1 MYNIYI
7 PFHTYIVLHTVFFF
21 NLIYLGGPSISAL
34 LFSLYSYT
42 VFHCMDGLITTTLH
56 RLMAILAV
64 ANLFYCKQFYIYELT
79 FVHVQ
84 ETNISRISCQMSNYR
99 QKNFDTLHMLIYV
112 ASCPS
117 WGLHQPSPPPET
129 GESALSPH
137 YLPHST
143 LPDCGVFHISMSK
156 I

>member
-1 MYNIYI
+1 MYSFSYIYCSA
-7 PFHTYIVLHTVFFF
+7 HCLFFF
-21 NLIYLGGPSISAL
+21 LTWYILEVLPYQVCC
-34 LFSLYSYT
+34 SLYSYT

-56 RLMAILAV
+56 RLVAILAV
-64 ANLFYCKQFYIYELT
+64 ANLFYCKQFYIYELI

-84 ETNISRISCQMSNYR
+84 ETNISTISCQMSNYR

-117 WGLHQPSPPPET
+117 WGLHQPSLPPET

-143 LPDCGVFHISMSK
+143 LPIYGVFHISMSK